1 MIEKGKIYLCLV
13 CPYDNFT
20 EGKEY
25 VAIEN
30 NVIYDDYG
38 VKVWICDGACKF
50 TEVKPDQSPAKL
62 IQSAKQVCNEKIN
75 DAIIEFEESTGL
87 DVSDIEYHKTDTP
100 ICFSDNVRSKET
112 MTQKWVTI
120 VISL

>member
-1 MIEKGKIYLCLV
+1 M
-13 CPYDNFT
+13 DN
-20 EGKEY
+20 
-25 VAIEN
+25 
-30 NVIYDDYG
+30 
-38 VKVWICDGACKF
+38 
-50 TEVKPDQSPAKL
+50 
-62 IQSAKQVCNEKIN
+62 SAKDKLLAAKSKSQQAIL

-100 ICFSDNVRSKET
+100 ICFGDNVRSKET